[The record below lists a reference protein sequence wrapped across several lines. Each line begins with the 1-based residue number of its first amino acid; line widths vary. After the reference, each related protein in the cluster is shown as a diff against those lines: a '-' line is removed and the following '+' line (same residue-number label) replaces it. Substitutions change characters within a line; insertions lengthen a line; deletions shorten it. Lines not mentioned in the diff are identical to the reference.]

1 MLRSSG
7 RLIGACCAANATPA
21 VAGRSLSLGS
31 SLHPHPR
38 RLVAVANRTGAR
50 SFSSSS
56 RRSAGGSPSGSDSD
70 SDTDPV
76 ARLGI
81 HPAELGPNGEL
92 PWYYTDN
99 NVKAAWQITDQ
110 QELQHWQE
118 LMENVQKPKVQQSL
132 AQLDLRQRLGLPFA
146 VPKQLKQ
153 PSGWGWFKRAK
164 SRNPMAVALVKV
176 GAFYEAAGL
185 DALLLVEHAGL
196 NLMGS
201 NLEVPRAGCPEANLL
216 ALLRVLVE
224 ERGLSVAVWE
234 EMASGAEYGR
244 RSKDQKQRFFSQL
257 VTPENPAYLHGYAD
271 SASDRDVNVP
281 TLCGVSGSIS
291 GLSVYRLNRAAAAV
305 EVFKGLS
312 EDGLWGLLAADSSA
326 PGVVYLHRPYSQLQQ
341 ASTAYASDADR
352 TQATLAK
359 RLKAA
364 GMRVHT
370 YAGADP
376 LAAFKEQVATA
387 LAMPAAQL
395 TTRQARDM
403 GSWPGLLPLYLSTL
417 LQLGLLRNRGIPGL
431 VDYLV
436 PDDAPRAVRE
446 ALAALLSAPPPHDVA
461 AATRQALRGMLC
473 YEGAL
478 PGWQC
483 GGITPK
489 KVAVVLQAG
498 EAPEKF
504 FQALAATLQPVVSS
518 LDPATCP
525 PALAAIVKDLWP
537 LLLHTMP
544 AEPQQLSHSA
554 VLAACRDALAAISR
568 VVAQP
573 GSSSSSSSSSDSSS
587 AAAAD
592 GMPPEDAVPAE
603 EQVVTAFAARQER
616 FHSRV
621 VTAAIQPQA
630 DQVDVAYDA
639 LLTVIEDLLR
649 TLRAAANSGRSA
661 GKPIAAEQLL
671 HADDTNVAIWLKLPT
686 KELQA
691 LAGKPLNILPA
702 RPGEQQQGRVQHL
715 RAPYDRNGS
724 VHKKQDLRTC
734 DELDAALNA
743 YRSAVAA
750 ANAAATKALK
760 ELTKELAGSATQL
773 AAAVQLGDLL
783 NALLCHSRAATAAGW
798 TVPYVGAQEQQQYLQ
813 QQQKQQRRGGKQL
826 ARKSASSSRSSSS
839 SSSSRGAFYLKE
851 LWPFWMVGSD
861 SSTIK
866 NDVALDGFMLLTGPN
881 MAGKSTVLRAVAAAA
896 LCGCA
901 GLAVPAAPGSSL
913 PCLDAVVLRTF
924 SGDAPQEGLSAF
936 GVEMKEMTDV
946 LGEVRPHSL
955 VLVDELGKGTEAVW
969 GTALAAAIL
978 QQLAASGASG
988 IFATHLHLLLPLLEG
1003 EPRLQPYKM
1012 AVRERQQQQQQHGL
1026 PSFAAK
1032 RFEPTMRLEPGACT
1046 ESLALEVAEQQGMP
1060 AAVLNQATSFFAALQ
1075 QLAGTRDLGANQA
1088 LVQAAGSSTR
1098 QQPPPSHERGSWV
1111 YVLCHNRGVWYVG
1124 ESQVLR
1130 QRRRQHM
1137 STRDRQLAMW
1147 YVALGP
1153 GQDRRA
1159 LQGRLIRA
1167 LDGAGFTLDSSHD
1180 AHFARKK

>member
-1 MLRSSG
+1 MLVSSG
-7 RLIGACCAANATPA
+7 RGLDACRTASAIPA
-21 VAGRSLSLGS
+21 VALTGT
-31 SLHPHPR
+31 
-38 RLVAVANRTGAR
+38 RT
-50 SFSSSS
+50 FSSSS
-56 RRSAGGSPSGSDSD
+56 SSGSSSSRSAGGSPSGSDSD

-92 PWYYTDN
+92 PWYYTDS

-110 QELQHWQE
+110 QELQYWQE
-118 LMENVQKPKVQQSL
+118 VMENVQKPKVQQSL

-153 PSGWGWFKRAK
+153 PSGWGWFRRAK

-352 TQATLAK
+352 TQAALAK

-364 GMRVHT
+364 GMRVHM

-446 ALAALLSAPPPHDVA
+446 ALAALLSAPPPHEVA

-483 GGITPK
+483 GGVTPK

-573 GSSSSSSSSSDSSS
+573 GSSSSSGSSGS
-587 AAAAD
+587 AAAD

-743 YRSAVAA
+743 YRTAVAA
-750 ANAAATKALK
+750 ANAAATCALK

-783 NALLCHSRAATAAGW
+783 NALLYHSRAATAAGW

-826 ARKSASSSRSSSS
+826 AVKSASSSS

-896 LCGCA
+896 LCGCV

-1012 AVRERQQQQQQHGL
+1012 AVRERQQQQQQQQQQHGL
-1026 PSFAAK
+1026 PCFAAK

-1046 ESLALEVAEQQGMP
+1046 ESLALEPQPQPWPDAQQLDRLSDP
-1060 AAVLNQATSFFAALQ
+1060 AAAA
-1075 QLAGTRDLGANQA
+1075 AAA
-1088 LVQAAGSSTR
+1088 AAAAGSLRGVVHHLAPR

-1111 YVLCHNRGVWYVG
+1111 YVLRHSRDVWYVG
-1124 ESQVLR
+1124 ESQGLR
-1130 QRRRQHM
+1130 LRRRQHM
-1137 STRDRQLAMW
+1137 SARSKQLDMW
-1147 YVALGP
+1147 YVALGSH
-1153 GQDRRA
+1153 QDRRVV
-1159 LQGRLIRA
+1159 QGRLIRA
-1167 LDGAGFTLDSSHD
+1167 LDGAGFKLDTRHD

>member
-1 MLRSSG
+1 MLVSSG
-7 RLIGACCAANATPA
+7 RGLDACRTASAIAA
-21 VAGRSLSLGS
+21 VAVRVHSIHNIRSPSSSRSNRLDQRRCATHRLQLGHGNNLTLLRPAWCSARIAQPRAVAPAALLRYPSSSSGSALCCESSSSSRRLCRVQITACPALPLGS
-31 SLHPHPR
+31 SLHPHPW
-38 RLVAVANRTGAR
+38 RLVAVAKLTGTRT
-50 SFSSSS
+50 FSSSS
-56 RRSAGGSPSGSDSD
+56 SSGSSSSRSAGGSPSGSDSD

-81 HPAELGPNGEL
+81 DPAELGPNGEL

-110 QELQHWQE
+110 QELQYWQE
-118 LMENVQKPKVQQSL
+118 VMENVQKPKVQQSL

-153 PSGWGWFKRAK
+153 PSGWGWFRRAK

-352 TQATLAK
+352 TQAALAKRLKAAGMRVHTYAGADPLAAFKEQVATALAMPAAQLTTRQARDMGSWPGLLPLYLSTLLQLGLLRNRGIPGLVDYLVPDDAPRAVREALAALLSAPPPHEVAAATRQARRATAQEHCRGSCKCVSGSISGLSVYRLNRAAAAVEVFKGLSEDGLWGLLAADSSAPGVVYLHRPYSQLQQASTAYASDIDRTQATLAK

-446 ALAALLSAPPPHDVA
+446 ALAALLSAPPPHEVA

-483 GGITPK
+483 GGVTPK

-573 GSSSSSSSSSDSSS
+573 GSSS
-587 AAAAD
+587 
-592 GMPPEDAVPAE
+592 
-603 EQVVTAFAARQER
+603 
-616 FHSRV
+616 
-621 VTAAIQPQA
+621 
-630 DQVDVAYDA
+630 
-639 LLTVIEDLLR
+639 
-649 TLRAAANSGRSA
+649 
-661 GKPIAAEQLL
+661 
-671 HADDTNVAIWLKLPT
+671 
-686 KELQA
+686 
-691 LAGKPLNILPA
+691 
-702 RPGEQQQGRVQHL
+702 
-715 RAPYDRNGS
+715 
-724 VHKKQDLRTC
+724 
-734 DELDAALNA
+734 
-743 YRSAVAA
+743 
-750 ANAAATKALK
+750 
-760 ELTKELAGSATQL
+760 
-773 AAAVQLGDLL
+773 
-783 NALLCHSRAATAAGW
+783 
-798 TVPYVGAQEQQQYLQ
+798 
-813 QQQKQQRRGGKQL
+813 
-826 ARKSASSSRSSSS
+826 
-839 SSSSRGAFYLKE
+839 
-851 LWPFWMVGSD
+851 
-861 SSTIK
+861 
-866 NDVALDGFMLLTGPN
+866 
-881 MAGKSTVLRAVAAAA
+881 
-896 LCGCA
+896 
-901 GLAVPAAPGSSL
+901 
-913 PCLDAVVLRTF
+913 
-924 SGDAPQEGLSAF
+924 
-936 GVEMKEMTDV
+936 
-946 LGEVRPHSL
+946 
-955 VLVDELGKGTEAVW
+955 
-969 GTALAAAIL
+969 
-978 QQLAASGASG
+978 
-988 IFATHLHLLLPLLEG
+988 
-1003 EPRLQPYKM
+1003 
-1012 AVRERQQQQQQHGL
+1012 
-1026 PSFAAK
+1026 
-1032 RFEPTMRLEPGACT
+1032 
-1046 ESLALEVAEQQGMP
+1046 
-1060 AAVLNQATSFFAALQ
+1060 
-1075 QLAGTRDLGANQA
+1075 
-1088 LVQAAGSSTR
+1088 
-1098 QQPPPSHERGSWV
+1098 
-1111 YVLCHNRGVWYVG
+1111 
-1124 ESQVLR
+1124 
-1130 QRRRQHM
+1130 
-1137 STRDRQLAMW
+1137 
-1147 YVALGP
+1147 
-1153 GQDRRA
+1153 
-1159 LQGRLIRA
+1159 
-1167 LDGAGFTLDSSHD
+1167 
-1180 AHFARKK
+1180 